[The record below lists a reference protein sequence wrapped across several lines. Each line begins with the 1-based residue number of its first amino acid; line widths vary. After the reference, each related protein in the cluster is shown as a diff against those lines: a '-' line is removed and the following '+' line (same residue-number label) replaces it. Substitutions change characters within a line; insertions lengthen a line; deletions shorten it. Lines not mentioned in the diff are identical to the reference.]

1 MSREEIFF
9 DAITNL
15 REELVEEAQEYVFHK
30 HSWRRYTRLAA
41 CLALTA
47 ILCLGIYR
55 SARNTADAG
64 NSSNTAMPPSGE
76 YDVCPED
83 SIPEAVRFTASVLEV
98 RADSLLVSTA
108 EYGPVEVPTGG
119 LENLPVVHE
128 NDRVTVRCERIS
140 LEDGLCRA
148 VGVTAIVPA
157 DV

>member
-15 REELVEEAQEYVFHK
+15 REELVEEAQEYVFRK

-55 SARNTADAG
+55 SAP

-76 YDVCPED
+76 YDGCLED
-83 SIPEAVRFTASVLEV
+83 SIPETVRFTASVLEV

-108 EYGPVEVPTGG
+108 EYGPVEVPTAG
-119 LENLPVVHE
+119 LENLPEVHE
-128 NDRVTVRCERIS
+128 KDRVTVRCERIS

-148 VGVTAIVPA
+148 VGVTAVVPA
-157 DV
+157 DA

>member
-15 REELVEEAQEYVFHK
+15 REELVEEAQEYVFRK

-55 SARNTADAG
+55 SARTTADAG
-64 NSSNTAMPPSGE
+64 SSNTAMPPAGE

-108 EYGPVEVPTGG
+108 EYGPVEVPTAG
-119 LENLPVVHE
+119 LENLPEVHE
-128 NDRVTVRCERIS
+128 NDRVTVHCGRIS

-148 VGVTAIVPA
+148 VGVTAVVPA
-157 DV
+157 DA

>member
-15 REELVEEAQEYVFHK
+15 REELVEEAQEYVFRK

-55 SARNTADAG
+55 SARTTADAG
-64 NSSNTAMPPSGE
+64 SSNTAMPPAGE

-108 EYGPVEVPTGG
+108 EYGPVEVPTAG
-119 LENLPVVHE
+119 LENLPEVHE
-128 NDRVTVRCERIS
+128 KDRVTVRCERIS

-148 VGVTAIVPA
+148 VGVTAVVPA
-157 DV
+157 EA

>member
-15 REELVEEAQEYVFHK
+15 REELVEEAQEYVFRK

-55 SARNTADAG
+55 SARTTADAG
-64 NSSNTAMPPSGE
+64 SSNTAMPPAGE

-108 EYGPVEVPTGG
+108 GYGPVEVPTAG
-119 LENLPVVHE
+119 LENLPEVHE
-128 NDRVTVRCERIS
+128 NDRVTVHCGRIS

-148 VGVTAIVPA
+148 VGVTAVVPA
-157 DV
+157 DA